1 MSFLNARILLLQMVG
16 GKGSS
21 IEWLDLKLQERFA
34 IARTPSFLP
43 LNNGN
48 ASSPITSYDDADS

>member
-1 MSFLNARILLLQMVG
+1 MVG

-21 IEWLDLKLQERFA
+21 TEWLDLKLQERLA
-34 IARTPSFLP
+34 ITWTPSFLP

-48 ASSPITSYDDADS
+48 ASSPITSYEDAD